1 LWQPCF
7 GRPSSPIISRAVNL
21 QDYGHPYIC
30 SSVPYSL
37 VHVEKIPRMS
47 SFKFY
52 LESNHEGEEDN
63 PYNAGG
69 QLVLDS
75 GLYQHPSYGICNQ
88 RKYILVNFYPLKW
101 WAILVNYA
109 DVCSFLLQRSLAT
122 DLQNLSMEL
131 RKKQSTY
138 LKRLRQQKE
147 VLNKFSFSTIQWAHI
162 FRLEFAIYKLHN
174 SSHHLL

>member
-1 LWQPCF
+1 MP
-7 GRPSSPIISRAVNL
+7 GKV
-21 QDYGHPYIC
+21 
-30 SSVPYSL
+30 
-37 VHVEKIPRMS
+37 
-47 SFKFY
+47 
-52 LESNHEGEEDN
+52 DN

-75 GLYQHPSYGICNQ
+75 GLYQHPTYGICNQ
-88 RKYILVNFYPLKW
+88 RKNNMSTFILSNGGLF
-101 WAILVNYA
+101 LVNYA

-147 VLNKFSFSTIQWAHI
+147 VQNKFSFSTIQWAQI
-162 FRLEFAIYKLHN
+162 FRLDFCNL
-174 SSHHLL
+174 